1 MCDKLGLCDDY
12 YEEVTARIT
21 DLYELIECGRLK
33 RQELLEMAAEGRV
46 VPMFDVDGNP
56 VMRDGEQMYTDPEH
70 VERTERLVT
79 ETAQW
84 MQRHNASGR
93 EASAYLRGRYGSYL
107 LPDDEADFI
116 ARQADKIRR
125 GEQP

>member
-1 MCDKLGLCDDY
+1 MSTGTPSCGRASRC
-12 YEEVTARIT
+12 AT
-21 DLYELIECGRLK
+21 DL
-33 RQELLEMAAEGRV
+33 
-46 VPMFDVDGNP
+46 
-56 VMRDGEQMYTDPEH
+56 EH